1 MSVKCEKDTEN
12 RTPCPCR
19 AHPHPGRKTAPGD
32 WRSYQKI
39 GALMGKYGEQPVDV
53 PYVAYYNMDMQDLD
67 VEIGFIV
74 GRPLEGEGDVKAVIY
89 PAGPSPAPCT
99 KDPMIAWDR
108 PTKPSMPG
116 SRSRAT
122 NLPAWYSNIYLNYP
136 AEVGPEEVLTRIEM
150 LLK

>member
-1 MSVKCEKDTEN
+1 MSVKCEKVQKAERHALVVRT
-12 RTPCPCR
+12 RTPVEKLPQ
-19 AHPHPGRKTAPGD
+19 AIGG
-32 WRSYQKI
+32 SYQKI
-39 GALMGKYGEQPVDV
+39 GTLMGKHGEQPIDI

-89 PAGPSPAPCT
+89 PAGAVASTIHKGSYESMGPTYEALN
-99 KDPMIAWDR
+99 AWIKEQGDE
-108 PTKPSMPG
+108 PTG
-116 SRSRAT
+116 VVFE
-122 NLPAWYSNIYLNYP
+122 YYLNDP